1 MRISLHRILLVLL
14 AGVFVIALVPAGV
27 ALDQRL
33 SAELER
39 KARDDLSMAPKILA
53 DRTATMSD
61 VLRMHAKDLAQAPGL
76 AAALVSGDRSRAA
89 ELASAGRVDPSEEV
103 LIVGPDGERWQ
114 GLQVGTDL
122 VGRARGGEMPV
133 GFVASGGQ
141 IFMVSVAPVRA
152 DDIGVGVAGV
162 GAALD
167 EAFAA
172 TLAGLTRS
180 QVIVVTR
187 GRSVSAMA
195 AADSVLAAVAADS
208 AGSWM
213 RAGGIHTVG
222 ERAGSTY
229 WVVAAPLEEAGAV
242 LFASDA
248 AASLAVLPALRRG
261 ALVAA
266 GLALLLALFFAALAA
281 YVTVRPV
288 RTLADAADRLAAGDF
303 DAPVE
308 GSIILEVDTVS
319 RAFSNMRRALAT
331 KLAELESANE
341 ELTDRQEK
349 LRQLQA
355 EMIQRDRLVAAG
367 KLVTELAHEIRNPVA
382 NVRNCLEVIR
392 RGLED
397 DRLEEFTQLAIDELL
412 RLHSLAEQM
421 LDLNRPADPDASSCK
436 PDQVVRQV
444 LRLLRADAARGAYE
458 ITVEGGVSEEA
469 AIAPDAL
476 KQVLLNVL
484 QNAREAMPEGGAIRL
499 HVGSRD
505 RVVALVVEDEGAG
518 IPPAVLPQVFDP
530 FFTTKGEVHGVG
542 LGLFVAE
549 GILRR
554 YGGRMRAANR
564 EDGRGASFR
573 IEVPVAAGASS
584 MSRSG

>member
-14 AGVFVIALVPAGV
+14 AGVFAVALVPAGV
-27 ALDQRL
+27 ALDRRL

-61 VLRMHAKDLAQAPGL
+61 ALRMHAKDVAQAPGL
-76 AAALVSGDRSRAA
+76 GGALASGDSLRAADLALAALV
-89 ELASAGRVDPSEEV
+89 DPTEEV
-103 LIVGPDGERWQ
+103 VIVGPDGERWL
-114 GLQVGTDL
+114 GPPVGAEL
-122 VGRARGGEMPV
+122 VARANGGEMPV
-133 GFVASGGQ
+133 GFVASHERTY
-141 IFMVSVAPVRA
+141 MVALAPVTA
-152 DDIGVGVAGV
+152 GDVGSGVAGV
-162 GAALD
+162 AAVLD

-180 QVIVVTR
+180 QVIVVA
-187 GRSVSAMA
+187 GDGSVSALA
-195 AADSVLAAVAADS
+195 AADSGLAAVAVDS
-208 AGSWM
+208 TAVWSRDGV
-213 RAGGIHTVG
+213 IHTVQRLQG
-222 ERAGSTY
+222 TQY

-242 LFASDA
+242 LFANDA

-261 ALVAA
+261 ALLAA
-266 GLALLLALFFAALAA
+266 GIALLLALLIAALAA

-288 RTLADAADRLAAGDF
+288 RTLATAADRLAEGDF
-303 DAPVE
+303 GAPVDR
-308 GSIILEVDTVS
+308 SIILEVDTVS
-319 RAFSNMRRALAT
+319 RAFSNMREALAT
-331 KLAELESANE
+331 KLAELESANQ

-355 EMIQRDRLVAAG
+355 EMIQRDRLVATG
-367 KLVTELAHEIRNPVA
+367 RLVTELAHEIRNPVA

-392 RGLED
+392 RGIDD

-421 LDLNRPADPDASSCK
+421 LDMNRPADSAALSCE
-436 PDQVVRQV
+436 PGLVVRQV
-444 LRLLRADAARGAYE
+444 LELLKTGTEGRAYE
-458 ITVEGGVSEEA
+458 TAVEGTVPDEV

-484 QNAREAMPEGGAIRL
+484 QNAREAMPEGGSIRL
-499 HVGSRD
+499 RLGSLD
-505 RVVALVVEDEGAG
+505 GIAELVVEDEGAG
-518 IPPAVLPQVFDP
+518 IPPEVLPKVFDP

-549 GILRR
+549 GIVRR
-554 YGGRMRAANR
+554 YGGRMSAANR

-573 IEVPVAAGASS
+573 IELPIGRSS
-584 MSRSG
+584 AEADP